1 MTEPL
6 TSTDPDNTTRAA
18 PASGERAK
26 ERAANREPV
35 KEATLDSVAGEE
47 DPGASLDLVMPPPP
61 GSAGSP
67 GKKGG

>member
-6 TSTDPDNTTRAA
+6 TSTDPDDTTCAA
-18 PASGERAK
+18 PASGKRAK
-26 ERAANREPV
+26 EGAANREPV

-61 GSAGSP
+61 GSVGSP